1 MAKKVIE
8 IDADKLQKLSDL
20 ANEKANEEK
29 LIEIRSAALKD
40 MSCNYTYE
48 LLFGKTKGDV
58 MKRTGAQ
65 IIHEDL
71 NNAFSEM
78 DVFLAHIDGAFSSW
92 ANNQTSIQDLE
103 EHEDLN
109 NYGVTGFKISG
120 SDENKS
126 VIIGGYKETGYGI
139 IHFETP
145 KIKLSNTPYLYVEEL
160 NDRLKLALNE
170 VEEYMNGKTAP
181 QYETLPIEFPED
193 ENEEEFENAKVD

>member
-1 MAKKVIE
+1 MAKTVIT
-8 IDADKLQKLSDL
+8 IDADKLQKLGEIVNQDHQ
-20 ANEKANEEK
+20 
-29 LIEIRSAALKD
+29 IEIRSAALKD

-48 LLFGKTKGDV
+48 LLIGKTKGDV

-92 ANNQTSIQDLE
+92 ANNQTPIKDLE
-103 EHEDLN
+103 AHEELQ
-109 NYGVTGFKISG
+109 NYGVNGFKISG
-120 SDENKS
+120 SDESKA
-126 VIIGGYKETGYGI
+126 VILTGYKETGYGI

-145 KIKLSNTPYLYVEEL
+145 KIKLESSYLYVQEL
-160 NDRLKLALNE
+160 KDRLNAVLNE

-181 QYETLPIEFPED
+181 QYETMPIEFPED
-193 ENEEEFENAKVD
+193 ENEDFENAKVD

>member
-1 MAKKVIE
+1 ME
-8 IDADKLQKLSDL
+8 NQLNQESHQ
-20 ANEKANEEK
+20 
-29 LIEIRSAALKD
+29 IEIRSASLKD

-58 MKRTGAQ
+58 MKRSGAQ

-71 NNAFSEM
+71 DKAFGEM
-78 DVFLAHIDGAFSSW
+78 DVFLAHIDGGFSAW
-92 ANNQTSIQDLE
+92 ANNQTPIQDLE
-103 EHEDLN
+103 ADEALN
-109 NYGVTGFKISG
+109 NYGVSGFKISG

-126 VIIGGYKETGYGI
+126 VIIGGWKETGYGI

-145 KIKLSNTPYLYVEEL
+145 KIKLSNTHYLYVEEL

-193 ENEEEFENAKVD
+193 ENDEDEFENAKVD

>member
-8 IDADKLQKLSDL
+8 IDADKLQKLADL

-58 MKRTGAQ
+58 MTRKGAH

-71 NNAFSEM
+71 DKAFSEM
-78 DVFLAHIDGAFSSW
+78 DVFLAHIDGTFSSW
-92 ANNQTSIQDLE
+92 ANNQTPIQDLE
-103 EHEDLN
+103 AHEDLK
-109 NYGVTGFKISG
+109 NYGVNGFKISG

-126 VIIGGYKETGYGI
+126 VILSGFKETGYGI
-139 IHFETP
+139 INFETP
-145 KIKLSNTPYLYVEEL
+145 KIKLESSYLYVQEL
-160 NDRLKLALNE
+160 RDRLNAVLDE

-181 QYETLPIEFPED
+181 QYKTLPIEFPED

>member
-1 MAKKVIE
+1 MAKKSIT
-8 IDADKLQKLSDL
+8 IDADKFIEAVEKM
-20 ANEKANEEK
+20 NEKQF
-29 LIEIRSAALKD
+29 EIRSAALKD

-48 LLFGKTKGDV
+48 VLTGKTKGDV

-71 NNAFSEM
+71 DKAFSEM

-92 ANNQTSIQDLE
+92 ANNQTPIQDLE

-139 IHFETP
+139 INFETP
-145 KIKLSNTPYLYVEEL
+145 KIKLYNTPYLYVEEL
-160 NDRLKLALNE
+160 NDRLKLAFNE

-181 QYETLPIEFPED
+181 QYEQLEMNFEAD
-193 ENEEEFENAKVD
+193 QESEEEFENAKVN

>member
-1 MAKKVIE
+1 ME
-8 IDADKLQKLSDL
+8 
-20 ANEKANEEK
+20 N
-29 LIEIRSAALKD
+29 
-40 MSCNYTYE
+40 
-48 LLFGKTKGDV
+48 
-58 MKRTGAQ
+58 Q
-65 IIHEDL
+65 INQE
-71 NNAFSEM
+71 
-78 DVFLAHIDGAFSSW
+78 
-92 ANNQTSIQDLE
+92 ANNQTPIQDLE

-160 NDRLKLALNE
+160 NDRLKYALNE

-181 QYETLPIEFPED
+181 QYETLSLEFPED
-193 ENEEEFENAKVD
+193 ENEEEFENAKVN

>member
-1 MAKKVIE
+1 MENQINQE
-8 IDADKLQKLSDL
+8 DHQ
-20 ANEKANEEK
+20 
-29 LIEIRSAALKD
+29 IEIRSAALKD

-71 NNAFSEM
+71 DKAFSEM

-92 ANNQTSIQDLE
+92 ANNQTPIQDLE

-181 QYETLPIEFPED
+181 QYEQLEMNFEAD
-193 ENEEEFENAKVD
+193 QESEEEFENAKVD

>member
-58 MKRTGAQ
+58 MKRSGAQ

-71 NNAFSEM
+71 DKAFGEM
-78 DVFLAHIDGAFSSW
+78 DVFLAHIDGGFSAW
-92 ANNQTSIQDLE
+92 ANNQTPIQDLE
-103 EHEDLN
+103 ADEALA
-109 NYGVTGFKISG
+109 NYGVSGFKISG
-120 SDENKS
+120 SDESKS
-126 VIIGGYKETGYGI
+126 VVLSGFKETGYGI
-139 IHFETP
+139 ISFETP
-145 KIKLSNTPYLYVEEL
+145 KIKLANTTYLYVEEL
-160 NDRLKLALNE
+160 NDRLKSALNE

-181 QYETLPIEFPED
+181 QYETLPLEFPED
-193 ENEEEFENAKVD
+193 EEDEFENAKVD